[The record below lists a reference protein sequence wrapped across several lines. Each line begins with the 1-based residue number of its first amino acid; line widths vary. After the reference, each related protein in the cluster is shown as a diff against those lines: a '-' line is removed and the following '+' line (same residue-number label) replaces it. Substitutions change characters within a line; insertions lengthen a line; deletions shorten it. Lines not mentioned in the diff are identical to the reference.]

1 MRETNKKQGVVAN
14 FVWKFAERV
23 GAQFVTLVVSII
35 LARILSPEHYG
46 TISIIL
52 VFINLADVF
61 ISSGFTAALIQKKD
75 SDDLDFSTIFYF
87 NLLFSLALYGI
98 IFVSAPFIEKYYAL
112 PDLALALQILG
123 LKIPVSAFNS
133 IQQAYVAKKM
143 IFRKLFWATF
153 GGTVASA
160 VVGIWMACNG
170 YGVFALVGQYL
181 TNGIIGTLMLW
192 LVIGWRPM
200 PRFSISRFKG
210 LYGYGWRTLITYL
223 VRTLYDDIYSLVIGK
238 RYSSADLAFYTKG
251 KQYPN
256 LIVHNL
262 NSALCSV
269 LFPAFVQY
277 QDDIPKLK
285 LSLRRSIRL
294 GSYIL
299 SPFLVGFAVC
309 AEPFVKLL
317 LTEKWLACVPYLQIV
332 CMYQLLIPMSS
343 SNLQVVKSLGRGDL
357 LLKLETIKRVV
368 GILILLI
375 SMQFGVLA
383 VAIGAAAAT
392 VFNSCV
398 DVFAT
403 KKWVNYSYGEQI
415 LDILRSVSLAFIMG
429 ILIYGFKFLI
439 KNAALLL
446 FVQVFV
452 GAIVFVLLSYI
463 TKNESFLYVFGIVK
477 KKIHIGKKS

>member
-1 MRETNKKQGVVAN
+1 MKNNNKKQGIVAN
-14 FVWKFAERV
+14 FFWKFAERV
-23 GAQFVTLVVSII
+23 GAQFVTLVVSIV

-52 VFINLADVF
+52 VCINLADVF
-61 ISSGFTAALIQKKD
+61 IASGFTAALVQKKD

-87 NLLFSLALYGI
+87 NLLFSLVLYGI
-98 IFVSAPFIEKYYAL
+98 LFVCAPFVERYFGL
-112 PDLALALQILG
+112 PDLALAIQILG

-192 LVIGWRPM
+192 FVIGWRPILK
-200 PRFSISRFKG
+200 FSFFRFKG
-210 LYGYGWRTLITYL
+210 LYSYGWRNLVTHL

-238 RYSSADLAFYTKG
+238 KYSSADLAFYTKG

-262 NSALCSV
+262 NTALCSV

-285 LSLRRSIRL
+285 LSLQRAIRL

-299 SPFLVGFAVC
+299 SPFLVGLAVC

-317 LTEKWLACVPYLQIV
+317 LTEKWLECVPYLQIV
-332 CMYQLLIPMSS
+332 CLYQLLIPMSS
-343 SNLQVVKSLGRGDL
+343 SNLQVVKSLGRGDI
-357 LLKLETIKRVV
+357 LLKLEITKRVV
-368 GILILLI
+368 GILILLV

-383 VAIGAAAAT
+383 VAIGAALAT
-392 VFNSCV
+392 FFNSCA
-398 DVFAT
+398 DVAAT
-403 KKWVNYSYGEQI
+403 KKLVNYSYREQI
-415 LDILRSVSLAFIMG
+415 LDILGSVSLAFIMG
-429 ILIYGFKFLI
+429 ILVYGFKFLI

-446 FVQVFV
+446 VVQVLV
-452 GAIVFVLLSYI
+452 GAVVFVFLSYI
-463 TKNESFLYVFGIVK
+463 TKNESFLYVLGVVK
-477 KKIHIGKKS
+477 EKLHINKKV